1 MSFNR
6 GFFRSIADLL
16 QDYYKV
22 YPCSAVTLTLQVGNQ
37 EYNVAK
43 ILKCTEELIT
53 FTYYSAD
60 KSHPLDEN
68 CPSGEPLALPALT
81 VPYLGIF
88 GVEFNPRKAAADRE
102 IGFTAEKD

>member
-6 GFFRSIADLL
+6 GFFKTIADLL
-16 QDYYKV
+16 QEYYKV

-43 ILKCTEELIT
+43 ILKCDEDLLT
-53 FTYYSAD
+53 FSYFSAEKSYPID
-60 KSHPLDEN
+60 KKSA
-68 CPSGEPLALPALT
+68 SGETVALPALT
-81 VPYLGIF
+81 VPYMTIF
-88 GVEFNPRKAAADRE
+88 GVEFNPRKAASERE